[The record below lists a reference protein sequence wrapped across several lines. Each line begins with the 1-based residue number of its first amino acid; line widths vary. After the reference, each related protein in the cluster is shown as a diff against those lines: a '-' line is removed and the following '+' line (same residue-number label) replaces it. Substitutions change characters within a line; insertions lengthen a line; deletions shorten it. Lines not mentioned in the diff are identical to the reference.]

1 MKKGE
6 RCEGKK
12 KEKRKKNCD
21 KAVELERR
29 GGGRLIKLYE
39 VLISESN
46 VGCIEFYFILF

>member
-1 MKKGE
+1 LRGLRQEVDVKKGE

-29 GGGRLIKLYE
+29 GGEG
-39 VLISESN
+39 
-46 VGCIEFYFILF
+46 